1 MDKRNVERRRK
12 LLDVFANKITISKH
26 LYNSKPF
33 QCFIRNPNAYEI
45 SSREFH
51 EISYEDIAV
60 EFLQAFNDLGC
71 MSISSK
77 DEEKVGKNL
86 RYFNYA
92 LASFEAFETIC
103 KENVEGF
110 YSFEESMEDLMG
122 SIKDVNDFYSEFY
135 DSKGFEVRVR
145 DQFTNPYM
153 ILLDWSRAEVLDLRA
168 IIEAIESR
176 NMIVKKYRKVHEK
189 YDNEVKSLDLAR
201 TGKKKNGLGFGIK
214 GESEQKNIVGKLE
227 SEAKAM
233 EVIYR
238 MSTLQLLHKDFPV
251 FKQYKV
257 HKHEVILRTFSS
269 ASVEEFQELVRQ
281 IVRLQGV

>member
-12 LLDVFANKITISKH
+12 LLDVFVNKVTISKH

-33 QCFIRNPNAYEI
+33 QCFIRNPNSYET
-45 SSREFH
+45 SAREFH
-51 EISYEDIAV
+51 EICYGDIAAG
-60 EFLQAFNDLGC
+60 FLHAFNDLGS
-71 MSISSK
+71 MSISPK

-92 LASFEAFETIC
+92 LASFQAFETIC

-122 SIKDVNDFYSEFY
+122 SIKEVNDFYSEFY
-135 DSKGFEVRVR
+135 DSKGFEVKIR

-153 ILLDWSRAEVLDLRA
+153 ILLDWSRAEVLDLQA

-176 NMIVKKYRKVHEK
+176 NKIMKKYKKVYEK

-201 TGKKKNGLGFGIK
+201 TGKKKNGLGFGLK
-214 GESEQKNIVGKLE
+214 GESEQKNLVGKLE
-227 SEAKAM
+227 SEIKAM

-269 ASVEEFQELVRQ
+269 ASIEEFQELVRQ
-281 IVRLQGV
+281 ILILEKV